1 MSFLT
6 RIVVFWMIVIAAI
19 SMLRLF
25 PDSLPARL
33 AFGRLGPLPHGNEAH
48 SRYLMRWAA
57 YWGSWVAQSA
67 LVMAA
72 CGFLASRVVALG
84 ESLWF
89 LALWAVVVPALAAI
103 ASLGCLAALLGAAKA
118 RVLGPDP
125 VRAAAAPAGEAR
137 AFRER

>member
-6 RIVVFWMIVIAAI
+6 RIVVFWMFVIAAI

-25 PDSLPARL
+25 PDTLPARL
-33 AFGRLGPLPHGNEAH
+33 AFAHLGPLPHGGEAR

-57 YWGSWVAQSA
+57 YWGSWVAQCA

-72 CGFLASRVVALG
+72 CGFLGSRVPALG

-89 LALWAVVVPALAAI
+89 LALWAVVAPALAAI
-103 ASLGCLAALLGAAKA
+103 ASLGCVGALLGAAKA

-125 VRAAAAPAGEAR
+125 RRAPAAQAREVRASP
-137 AFRER
+137 

>member
-6 RIVVFWMIVIAAI
+6 RIVVFWMIVIAVI

-25 PDSLPARL
+25 SDTLPARL
-33 AFGRLGPLPHGNEAH
+33 AFARLGPLPRDGEAR
-48 SRYLMRWAA
+48 SRYLVRWAG
-57 YWGSWVAQSA
+57 YCGSWVGQCAI
-67 LVMAA
+67 VMAA
-72 CGFLASRVVALG
+72 CGFLASRFTALG

-103 ASLGCLAALLGAAKA
+103 ASLGCLAALVTAAKA

-125 VRAAAAPAGEAR
+125 VRAVATQAGEAR
-137 AFRER
+137 ASLGR